1 MSSRLV
7 CICLVCACA
16 AQARAF
22 SVVQYNCKGNGA
34 SNWSTKSAQVR
45 AIGRQMMYLQPDVVT
60 FNEIP
65 QRYSYEMTNFVKA
78 FLPGYY
84 LATSTNG
91 DSFITTSIASRYP
104 ISRYRSW
111 LHASD
116 LTPYG
121 APGYK
126 YTRDLFEVQL
136 AVPGFAQPVH
146 VFNSH
151 LKAMGDNTS
160 LKRRAAEAGAVSNF
174 LYTAYLTTNAAHP
187 YVLTGD
193 LNEDINRPPD
203 GSLQPIQRLANAA
216 TGLELT
222 TPVNPYTG
230 DDRTISIQTTLTRRF
245 DYILPCG
252 VLFSNIAS
260 SQVFRTDLLPSP
272 PPPLLAEDDITASD
286 HLPVV
291 MIFNAPANPPLIVSA
306 PQSQTAELSSNVTF
320 TVSASGAPPLGYQWR
335 RGTGAIAGAI
345 STNLTLTNV
354 LFAQAGSY
362 SVVVT
367 NAGGAITS
375 GPAILAVVDTIAPA
389 ITACASNLTL
399 AVGGN
404 CQAMLPDLAAQVA
417 VADASGAVTVSQ
429 DPPAGTV
436 LGLGLTSVTFTA
448 RDSSSNAS
456 SCVARVTVADL
467 APPVLLAWASDA
479 TVAPTA
485 NCQAVLPDLTSTN
498 YLLAVDNC
506 SSVTVTQS
514 PLPGTALG
522 LGTTN
527 AVTLTASDSA
537 GNATN
542 CVVLLVVPGMPM
554 ITAQPADMS
563 VTAGGDAAFG
573 VAACGPGQLC
583 YQWRFNS
590 TPIPGATDSSY
601 TVASAQPGDAG
612 SYSVEVSNIAG
623 TVTSADAALTVVEL
637 TPPRI
642 DLISLLPGVQAELQV
657 SGAPGHYAVE
667 ASSNLVDWAEMTNF
681 TTTNSSFQFLDPD
694 ASEPQRFYRVR
705 LIP

>member
-1 MSSRLV
+1 
-7 CICLVCACA
+7 
-16 AQARAF
+16 
-22 SVVQYNCKGNGA
+22 
-34 SNWSTKSAQVR
+34 
-45 AIGRQMMYLQPDVVT
+45 
-60 FNEIP
+60 
-65 QRYSYEMTNFVKA
+65 
-78 FLPGYY
+78 
-84 LATSTNG
+84 
-91 DSFITTSIASRYP
+91 
-104 ISRYRSW
+104 
-111 LHASD
+111 
-116 LTPYG
+116 
-121 APGYK
+121 
-126 YTRDLFEVQL
+126 
-136 AVPGFAQPVH
+136 
-146 VFNSH
+146 
-151 LKAMGDNTS
+151 
-160 LKRRAAEAGAVSNF
+160 
-174 LYTAYLTTNAAHP
+174 
-187 YVLTGD
+187 
-193 LNEDINRPPD
+193 
-203 GSLQPIQRLANAA
+203 
-216 TGLELT
+216 
-222 TPVNPYTG
+222 
-230 DDRTISIQTTLTRRF
+230 
-245 DYILPCG
+245 
-252 VLFSNIAS
+252 
-260 SQVFRTDLLPSP
+260 
-272 PPPLLAEDDITASD
+272 
-286 HLPVV
+286 
-291 MIFNAPANPPLIVSA
+291 
-306 PQSQTAELSSNVTF
+306 
-320 TVSASGAPPLGYQWR
+320 
-335 RGTGAIAGAI
+335 
-345 STNLTLTNV
+345 
-354 LFAQAGSY
+354 
-362 SVVVT
+362 
-367 NAGGAITS
+367 
-375 GPAILAVVDTIAPA
+375 
-389 ITACASNLTL
+389 
-399 AVGGN
+399 
-404 CQAMLPDLAAQVA
+404 MLPDLAAQVA